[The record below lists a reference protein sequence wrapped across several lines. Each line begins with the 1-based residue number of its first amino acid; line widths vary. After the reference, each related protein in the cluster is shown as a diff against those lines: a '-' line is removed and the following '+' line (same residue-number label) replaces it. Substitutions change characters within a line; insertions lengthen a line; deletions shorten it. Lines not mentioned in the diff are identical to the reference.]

1 MSQYLNIFLKSDGK
15 FIPIGDYSRSTYLYD
30 EFNAPYEKICE
41 YKADGLRE
49 VGARL
54 ESRAN
59 DIKEYIQK
67 LESLIAIIP
76 NFQGQEMEEKISAIL
91 DYKSQI
97 EEEKEELKT
106 LYSQSSVC
114 YFLASIAEDYV
125 SVYAGVEIADPTDQD
140 VI

>member
-1 MSQYLNIFLKSDGK
+1 MSQYLSIFLKSDGK

-30 EFNAPYEKICE
+30 EFNAPYGKICE
-41 YKADGLRE
+41 YKAEGLRE
-49 VGARL
+49 IGVRL

-59 DIKEYIQK
+59 DTKKYIQK
-67 LESLIAIIP
+67 LENLIALIP
-76 NFQGQEMEEKISAIL
+76 SFQGHEMEEKISAIL

-114 YFLASIAEDYV
+114 YFLANIAEDYV
-125 SVYAGVEIADPTDQD
+125 PVYAGVEIADPTDQD

>member
-59 DIKEYIQK
+59 DIEKYIQK
-67 LESLIAIIP
+67 LESLIALIP
-76 NFQGQEMEEKISAIL
+76 NFQGQDMEEKISTIL
-91 DYKSQI
+91 DYESQI

-114 YFLASIAEDYV
+114 YFLANIAEDYV
-125 SVYAGVEIADPTDQD
+125 PVYAGVEIADPTDQD
-140 VI
+140 II

>member
-30 EFNAPYEKICE
+30 EFNAPYGKICE

-67 LESLIAIIP
+67 LEGLITLIP
-76 NFQGQEMEEKISAIL
+76 SFQGQEMEEKISAIL

-114 YFLASIAEDYV
+114 YFLANIAEDYV
-125 SVYAGVEIADPTDQD
+125 PVYAGVEIADPTDQD

>member
-114 YFLASIAEDYV
+114 YFLANIAEDYV
-125 SVYAGVEIADPTDQD
+125 PVYAGVEIVDPTDQD
-140 VI
+140 II

>member
-15 FIPIGDYSRSTYLYD
+15 FIPIKDYSRSTYLYD

-49 VGARL
+49 IGARL

-67 LESLIAIIP
+67 LEDLIALIP

-97 EEEKEELKT
+97 EEEKEGLKI
-106 LYSQSSVC
+106 LRSQTSVC

-125 SVYAGVEIADPTDQD
+125 PVYAGVEIADPTDQD

>member
-30 EFNAPYEKICE
+30 EFNAPYEKVCE

-59 DIKEYIQK
+59 DTKKYIQK
-67 LESLIAIIP
+67 LESLIALIP
-76 NFQGQEMEEKISAIL
+76 SFQGQEMEEKISAIL

-106 LYSQSSVC
+106 LRSQTSVC

-125 SVYAGVEIADPTDQD
+125 PVYAGVEIADPTDQD

>member
-30 EFNAPYEKICE
+30 EFNAPYGKICE

-67 LESLIAIIP
+67 LEGLIALIP
-76 NFQGQEMEEKISAIL
+76 SFQGHEMEEKISAIL

-106 LYSQSSVC
+106 LRSQSSVC

-125 SVYAGVEIADPTDQD
+125 PVYAGVEIADPTDQD

>member
-1 MSQYLNIFLKSDGK
+1 MSQYLSIFLKSDGK

-30 EFNAPYEKICE
+30 EFNAPYGKICE
-41 YKADGLRE
+41 YKAEGLRE
-49 VGARL
+49 IGARL
-54 ESRAN
+54 ENRAN
-59 DIKEYIQK
+59 DTKKYIQK
-67 LESLIAIIP
+67 LENLIALIP
-76 NFQGQEMEEKISAIL
+76 SFQGHEMEEKISAIL

-114 YFLASIAEDYV
+114 YFLANIAEDYV
-125 SVYAGVEIADPTDQD
+125 PVYAGVEIADPTDQD

>member
-59 DIKEYIQK
+59 DIKEYIRK
-67 LESLIAIIP
+67 LEDLIALIP
-76 NFQGQEMEEKISAIL
+76 SFQGQEMEEKISAIL

-106 LYSQSSVC
+106 LYSQSSIC

-125 SVYAGVEIADPTDQD
+125 PVYAGVEIADPTDQD
-140 VI
+140 II

>member
-49 VGARL
+49 IGARL

-59 DIKEYIQK
+59 DTKKYIQK
-67 LESLIAIIP
+67 LESLIALIP
-76 NFQGQEMEEKISAIL
+76 SFQGQEMEEKISAIL
-91 DYKSQI
+91 DYKFQI

-125 SVYAGVEIADPTDQD
+125 PVYAGVEIADPTDQD
-140 VI
+140 II

>member
-1 MSQYLNIFLKSDGK
+1 MSQYLTIFLKSDGK

-30 EFNAPYEKICE
+30 EFNAPYGKICE
-41 YKADGLRE
+41 YKAEGLRE
-49 VGARL
+49 IGACL

-59 DIKEYIQK
+59 NIKKYIQK
-67 LESLIAIIP
+67 LENLIALIP
-76 NFQGQEMEEKISAIL
+76 SFQGQEMEEKISAIL

-106 LYSQSSVC
+106 LYFQSSVC
-114 YFLASIAEDYV
+114 YFLASVAEDYV
-125 SVYAGVEIADPTDQD
+125 PVYAGVEIADPTDQD

>member
-15 FIPIGDYSRSTYLYD
+15 LIPIKDYSRSTYLYD
-30 EFNAPYEKICE
+30 EFHAPYEKICE
-41 YKADGLRE
+41 YKAEGPRE
-49 VGARL
+49 IGARL

-59 DIKEYIQK
+59 DTKKYIQK
-67 LESLIAIIP
+67 LESLIALIP

-106 LYSQSSVC
+106 LRSQSSVC

-125 SVYAGVEIADPTDQD
+125 PVYAGVESVDPTDQD

>member
-30 EFNAPYEKICE
+30 EFNAPYGKICE
-41 YKADGLRE
+41 YKAEGLRE
-49 VGARL
+49 IGARL

-67 LESLIAIIP
+67 LEDLITLIP
-76 NFQGQEMEEKISAIL
+76 SFQGHEMEEKISAIL

-114 YFLASIAEDYV
+114 YFLANIAEDYV
-125 SVYAGVEIADPTDQD
+125 PVYAGVEIADPTDQD

>member
-67 LESLIAIIP
+67 LEDLIALIP
-76 NFQGQEMEEKISAIL
+76 SFQGQEIEEKISAIL

-106 LYSQSSVC
+106 LYSQSSIC
-114 YFLASIAEDYV
+114 YFLASVAEDYV
-125 SVYAGVEIADPTDQD
+125 PVYAGVEIADPTDQD

>member
-15 FIPIGDYSRSTYLYD
+15 YIPIKDYSRSTYLYD
-30 EFNAPYEKICE
+30 EFHAPYEKIRE
-41 YKADGLRE
+41 YKAEGLRE
-49 VGARL
+49 IGARL

-67 LESLIAIIP
+67 LEDLIALIP
-76 NFQGQEMEEKISAIL
+76 NFQGQDMEEKISAIL

-114 YFLASIAEDYV
+114 YFLANIAEDYV
-125 SVYAGVEIADPTDQD
+125 PVYAGVEIVDPTDQD

>member
-49 VGARL
+49 IGARL

-59 DIKEYIQK
+59 DTKKYIQK
-67 LESLIAIIP
+67 LESLIALIP

-97 EEEKEELKT
+97 EEEKEELKI
-106 LYSQSSVC
+106 LYSQISVC

-125 SVYAGVEIADPTDQD
+125 PVYAGVEIADPTDQD

>member
-49 VGARL
+49 VGVRL

-59 DIKEYIQK
+59 DIEKYIQK
-67 LESLIAIIP
+67 LESLIALIP

-91 DYKSQI
+91 DYRSQI

-106 LYSQSSVC
+106 LYSQSSIC
-114 YFLASIAEDYV
+114 YFLANIAEDYV
-125 SVYAGVEIADPTDQD
+125 PVYAGVEIADPTDQD

>member
-49 VGARL
+49 IGARL

-67 LESLIAIIP
+67 LEDLIALIP
-76 NFQGQEMEEKISAIL
+76 NFQGQDMEEKISAIL

-106 LYSQSSVC
+106 LRSQTSVC
-114 YFLASIAEDYV
+114 YFLASVAEDYV
-125 SVYAGVEIADPTDQD
+125 PVYAGVEIAGPTDQD

>member
-49 VGARL
+49 IGARL

-59 DIKEYIQK
+59 DTKKYIQK
-67 LESLIAIIP
+67 LESLIALIP
-76 NFQGQEMEEKISAIL
+76 SFQGQEMEEKISAIL

-106 LYSQSSVC
+106 LYSQSSIC

-125 SVYAGVEIADPTDQD
+125 PVYAGVEIADPTDQD

>member
-30 EFNAPYEKICE
+30 EFNAPYGKICE

-59 DIKEYIQK
+59 DIKEYIRK
-67 LESLIAIIP
+67 LEDLIALIP
-76 NFQGQEMEEKISAIL
+76 SFQGQEMEEKISAIL

-114 YFLASIAEDYV
+114 YFLANIAEDYV
-125 SVYAGVEIADPTDQD
+125 PVYAGVEIADPTDQD

>member
-30 EFNAPYEKICE
+30 EFNAPYGKICE
-41 YKADGLRE
+41 YKADELRE

-67 LESLIAIIP
+67 LENLIALIP
-76 NFQGQEMEEKISAIL
+76 SFQGHEMEEKISAIL

-114 YFLASIAEDYV
+114 YFLANIAEDYV
-125 SVYAGVEIADPTDQD
+125 PVYAGVEIADPTDQD

>member
-30 EFNAPYEKICE
+30 EFNAPYGKICE
-41 YKADGLRE
+41 YKAEGLRE
-49 VGARL
+49 IGARL
-54 ESRAN
+54 ENRAN
-59 DIKEYIQK
+59 DTKKYIQK
-67 LESLIAIIP
+67 LENLIALIP
-76 NFQGQEMEEKISAIL
+76 SFQGHEMEEKISTIL

-125 SVYAGVEIADPTDQD
+125 PVYAGVEIADPTDQD

>member
-67 LESLIAIIP
+67 LEDLIALIP

-125 SVYAGVEIADPTDQD
+125 PVYAGVEIADPTDQD

>member
-1 MSQYLNIFLKSDGK
+1 MSQYLSVFLKSDGK

-30 EFNAPYEKICE
+30 EFNAPYGKICE
-41 YKADGLRE
+41 YKAEGLRE
-49 VGARL
+49 IGARL

-59 DIKEYIQK
+59 DTKKYIQK
-67 LESLIAIIP
+67 LENLIALIP
-76 NFQGQEMEEKISAIL
+76 SFQGQEMEEKISAIL

-114 YFLASIAEDYV
+114 YFLASVAEDYV
-125 SVYAGVEIADPTDQD
+125 PVYAGVEIADPTDQD

>member
-1 MSQYLNIFLKSDGK
+1 MSQYLTIFLKSDGK

-30 EFNAPYEKICE
+30 EFNAPYGKICE
-41 YKADGLRE
+41 YKAEGLRE
-49 VGARL
+49 IGARL

-59 DIKEYIQK
+59 DTKKYIQK
-67 LESLIAIIP
+67 LESLIALIP
-76 NFQGQEMEEKISAIL
+76 SFQGQDMEEKISAIL

-106 LYSQSSVC
+106 LYFQSSVC
-114 YFLASIAEDYV
+114 YFLANIAEDYV
-125 SVYAGVEIADPTDQD
+125 PVYAGVEIADPTDQD

>member
-1 MSQYLNIFLKSDGK
+1 MSQYLNIFLKSNGK
-15 FIPIGDYSRSTYLYD
+15 FILIKECPRSIYLYD
-30 EFNAPYEKICE
+30 EFCAPYEKIRE
-41 YKADGLRE
+41 YKAEGLRDI
-49 VGARL
+49 GARL

-59 DIKEYIQK
+59 DIEKYIQE
-67 LESLIAIIP
+67 LESLIALIP

-97 EEEKEELKT
+97 EEEKEELKI
-106 LYSQSSVC
+106 LHSQISVC

-125 SVYAGVEIADPTDQD
+125 PVYAGVEIADPTDQD

>member
-1 MSQYLNIFLKSDGK
+1 MSQYLSIFLKSDGK

-30 EFNAPYEKICE
+30 EFNAPYGKICE
-41 YKADGLRE
+41 YKAEGLRE
-49 VGARL
+49 IGACL

-59 DIKEYIQK
+59 NIKKYIQK
-67 LESLIAIIP
+67 LENLIALIP
-76 NFQGQEMEEKISAIL
+76 SFQGQEMEEKISAIL

-106 LYSQSSVC
+106 LYFQSSVC
-114 YFLASIAEDYV
+114 YFLANIAEDYV
-125 SVYAGVEIADPTDQD
+125 PVYAGVEIADPTDQD

>member
-1 MSQYLNIFLKSDGK
+1 MSQYLSILLKSDGK

-30 EFNAPYEKICE
+30 EFNAPYGKICE
-41 YKADGLRE
+41 YKAEGLRE
-49 VGARL
+49 IGACL

-59 DIKEYIQK
+59 NIKKYIQK
-67 LESLIAIIP
+67 LENLIALIP
-76 NFQGQEMEEKISAIL
+76 SFQGQEMEEKISAIL

-106 LYSQSSVC
+106 LYFQSSVC
-114 YFLASIAEDYV
+114 YFLASVAEDYV
-125 SVYAGVEIADPTDQD
+125 PVYAGVEIADPTDQD

>member
-1 MSQYLNIFLKSDGK
+1 MSQYLTIFLKSDGK

-30 EFNAPYEKICE
+30 EFNAPYGKICE
-41 YKADGLRE
+41 YKADELRE

-54 ESRAN
+54 ERRAN

-67 LESLIAIIP
+67 LEDLIALIP
-76 NFQGQEMEEKISAIL
+76 SFQGHEMEEKISAIL

-106 LYSQSSVC
+106 LRSQTSVC
-114 YFLASIAEDYV
+114 YFLASVAEDYAP
-125 SVYAGVEIADPTDQD
+125 VYAGVEIADPTDQD
-140 VI
+140 II

>member
-30 EFNAPYEKICE
+30 EFNAPYGKICE
-41 YKADGLRE
+41 YKAEGLRE
-49 VGARL
+49 IGACL

-59 DIKEYIQK
+59 NIKKYIQK
-67 LESLIAIIP
+67 LENLIALIP
-76 NFQGQEMEEKISAIL
+76 SFQGQKMEEKISAIL
-91 DYKSQI
+91 DYRSQI

-114 YFLASIAEDYV
+114 YFLASVAEDYV
-125 SVYAGVEIADPTDQD
+125 PVYAGVEIADPTDQD

>member
-59 DIKEYIQK
+59 DTKKYIQK
-67 LESLIAIIP
+67 LESLIALIP

-125 SVYAGVEIADPTDQD
+125 PVYAGVEIADPTDQD

>member
-30 EFNAPYEKICE
+30 EFNAPYGKICE

-49 VGARL
+49 IGARL

-67 LESLIAIIP
+67 LESLIALIP

-106 LYSQSSVC
+106 LYSQSFVC

-125 SVYAGVEIADPTDQD
+125 PVYAGVEIADPTDQD
-140 VI
+140 II

>member
-59 DIKEYIQK
+59 DIEKYIQE
-67 LESLIAIIP
+67 LGSLIALIP

-114 YFLASIAEDYV
+114 YFLANIAEDYIP
-125 SVYAGVEIADPTDQD
+125 VYAGVEIADPTVQD

>member
-1 MSQYLNIFLKSDGK
+1 MSQYLNIFLKSNGK
-15 FIPIGDYSRSTYLYD
+15 FIPIKDYSRSTYLYD
-30 EFNAPYEKICE
+30 EFNAPYGKICE

-67 LESLIAIIP
+67 LEDLIALIP

-114 YFLASIAEDYV
+114 YFLANIAEDYV
-125 SVYAGVEIADPTDQD
+125 PVYAGVEIADPTDQD

>member
-49 VGARL
+49 IGARL

-59 DIKEYIQK
+59 DTKKYIQK
-67 LESLIAIIP
+67 LESLIALIP
-76 NFQGQEMEEKISAIL
+76 NFQGQDMEEKISTIL
-91 DYKSQI
+91 DYESQI

-106 LYSQSSVC
+106 LRSQTSVC
-114 YFLASIAEDYV
+114 YFLASVAEDYV
-125 SVYAGVEIADPTDQD
+125 PVYAGIEIADPTDQD

>member
-1 MSQYLNIFLKSDGK
+1 MSQYLTIFLKSDGK

-30 EFNAPYEKICE
+30 EFNAPYGKICE
-41 YKADGLRE
+41 YKAEGLRD

-59 DIKEYIQK
+59 DTKKYIQK
-67 LESLIAIIP
+67 LENLIALIP
-76 NFQGQEMEEKISAIL
+76 SFQGHEMEEKISAIL

-106 LYSQSSVC
+106 LYSQSSAC
-114 YFLASIAEDYV
+114 YFLASVAEDYV
-125 SVYAGVEIADPTDQD
+125 PVYAGIEIADPTDQD

>member
-15 FIPIGDYSRSTYLYD
+15 FIPIRDYSRSTYLYD
-30 EFNAPYEKICE
+30 EFHAPYEKIRE
-41 YKADGLRE
+41 YKAEGLRDI
-49 VGARL
+49 GARL

-59 DIKEYIQK
+59 DIGKYIQK
-67 LESLIAIIP
+67 LESLIALIP

-97 EEEKEELKT
+97 EEEKEELKA
-106 LYSQSSVC
+106 LNSQISVC
-114 YFLASIAEDYV
+114 YFLASIAEDYIP
-125 SVYAGVEIADPTDQD
+125 VYAGVEITDPIDQD